1 MGITYLEQL
10 NIKNDKYVVILH
22 PFQRMDRL

>member
-1 MGITYLEQL
+1 MVIIYLEQL
-10 NIKNDKYVVILH
+10 NIKNDKYVVILY